1 MKLIIVGI
9 NNNVDETTLRVAL
22 QKFAKIVNG
31 TSTPIVLEEADLK
44 IAEQEQTDFEKIID
58 DVITICGSPQ
68 KRLEFDAAFWT
79 KFIGHFKDPDDAK
92 VILNKIVDSC
102 YNDIE
107 ARAYLRK
114 INADRIFELCKIAL
128 GMIR

>member
-1 MKLIIVGI
+1 MKLIIIGI
-9 NNNVDETTLRVAL
+9 NDNVDETTLRVAL

-31 TSTPIVLEEADLK
+31 TSTPIVIEEADLK
-44 IAEQEQTDFEKIID
+44 IAEQERTDFEKIID

-68 KRLEFDAAFWT
+68 KRIEFDAAFWT
-79 KFIGHFKDPDDAK
+79 KFIGHFKDRDDAK

-102 YNDIE
+102 YNDTE

-114 INADRIFELCKIAL
+114 INADRIFELCKLAL

>member
-9 NNNVDETTLRVAL
+9 NNNVDETTLKVAL
-22 QKFAKIVNG
+22 QKFAQIVKG

-44 IAEQEQTDFEKIID
+44 IGKQERTDFEKIID

-68 KRLEFDAAFWT
+68 KRIEFDAAFWT

-128 GMIR
+128 GMIQ

>member
-1 MKLIIVGI
+1 MKLVIIGI
-9 NNNVDETTLRVAL
+9 NDNVDEATLRVAL

-31 TSTPIVLEEADLK
+31 TSTPVVLEEADLK
-44 IAEQEQTDFEKIID
+44 IAEQERTDFEKIID

-92 VILNKIVDSC
+92 IILNKIVDSC

-107 ARAYLRK
+107 ARTYLRK

>member
-31 TSTPIVLEEADLK
+31 TSTPIVLEEEDLK
-44 IAEQEQTDFEKIID
+44 IAKQEQTDFEKIID

>member
-31 TSTPIVLEEADLK
+31 TSTPIVLEETDLK
-44 IAEQEQTDFEKIID
+44 IVEQEQTDFEKIID

-68 KRLEFDAAFWT
+68 KRIEFDAAFWT
-79 KFIGHFKDPDDAK
+79 KFIGHFKDQDDAR

-102 YNDIE
+102 YNDTE

-114 INADRIFELCKIAL
+114 INADRIFELCKLAL

>member
-79 KFIGHFKDPDDAK
+79 KFIGHFKNPDDAK
-92 VILNKIVDSC
+92 IILNKIVDSC

>member
-79 KFIGHFKDPDDAK
+79 KFIGHFKDLDDAK

>member
-1 MKLIIVGI
+1 MKLVIVGI

>member
-1 MKLIIVGI
+1 MKLVIIGI
-9 NNNVDETTLRVAL
+9 NNNVDESTLRVAL

-31 TSTPIVLEEADLK
+31 TSTPIVLEEEDLK
-44 IAEQEQTDFEKIID
+44 IAKQEQTDFEKIID

>member
-22 QKFAKIVNG
+22 EKFAKIVSG
-31 TSTPIVLEEADLK
+31 TSTPIVIEEADLK
-44 IAEQEQTDFEKIID
+44 IGKQERTDFEKIID

-68 KRLEFDAAFWT
+68 KRIEFDAAFWT
-79 KFIGHFKDPDDAK
+79 KFIGHFKDHDDAK

-102 YNDIE
+102 YNDTE

-114 INADRIFELCKIAL
+114 IDADRIFELCKLAL

>member
-1 MKLIIVGI
+1 MKLVIIGI
-9 NNNVDETTLRVAL
+9 NNNVDETTLKVAL

-31 TSTPIVLEEADLK
+31 TSTPVIIEEADLK
-44 IAEQEQTDFEKIID
+44 IGKQERTDFEKIID

-68 KRLEFDAAFWT
+68 KRIEFDAAFWT
-79 KFIGHFKDPDDAK
+79 KFIGHFKDQDDAK

-102 YNDIE
+102 YNDTE
-107 ARAYLRK
+107 AQAYLHK
-114 INADRIFELCKIAL
+114 INADRIFELCKLAL